1 MKYIALE
8 GIDNCGKST
17 IIKNLKKDFPNFNY
31 IREPGTTKYAEELRQ
46 VMFSNIN
53 VNQLA
58 IQFAMISARI
68 DLAYNLLSLDKDT
81 ISDRCFLSFA
91 YATDFDEKVCDE
103 LLNINKS
110 FVPVLPSIII
120 YLEVSSEE
128 SVKRFKRKKMEGY
141 DTIDIENINKRIKRY
156 NYLLNKVSE
165 LNISKVIRVNAERD
179 FSIVY
184 DDVRSIIY
192 EYQGKTNSTC

>member
-68 DLAYNLLSLDKDT
+68 DLAYNLLSLDKNT

-110 FVPVLPSIII
+110 FVPDVWNAIWIMSIN
-120 YLEVSSEE
+120 
-128 SVKRFKRKKMEGY
+128 
-141 DTIDIENINKRIKRY
+141 TRY
-156 NYLLNKVSE
+156 V
-165 LNISKVIRVNAERD
+165 
-179 FSIVY
+179 
-184 DDVRSIIY
+184 
-192 EYQGKTNSTC
+192 Q

>member
-17 IIKNLKKDFPNFNY
+17 IIKNLKKYFPNFNY

-68 DLAYNLLSLDKDT
+68 DLAYNLLSLDKDI

-179 FSIVY
+179 FSIVC